1 MSVDSKLAKHEEFC
15 KKVQYLVNKLT
26 CEHENPEIIVTN
38 PAHLA
43 CGQVSY
49 ALSIELDDAKPM
61 EAMVTA
67 RWFDLSRLDWRVTE
81 ISAWDIDIW
90 EWEVEKMKK
99 EKKDVKSAYPG
110 LPESLENDLAAINRT
125 VKSALNA
132 KSENVFGLYPN
143 RIYYYDNDYTTVLWN
158 DGTKTTVKLSDD
170 DIYDEYSAFCAALAK
185 RIYGSNSRIKK
196 IIKTQGRTPLS
207 KEEKKAR
214 KKERKERAEMNSAS
228 IALKNLNDALRSFFK
243 DEEE

>member
-1 MSVDSKLAKHEEFC
+1 MSKEFGEFC
-15 KKVQYLVNKLT
+15 AKVQYLMNKLT
-26 CEHENPEIIVTN
+26 CEHENVPVKITN
-38 PAHLA
+38 PTHLG

-49 ALSIELDDAKPM
+49 ALSIELNDACPRD
-61 EAMVTA
+61 AMVTV
-67 RWFDLSRLDWRVTE
+67 RWFDPYYGTNHE
-81 ISAWDIDIW
+81 FAISAWDIDIV

-110 LPESLENDLAAINRT
+110 LPKSLKNDLTAINRT

-132 KSENVFGLYPN
+132 KSENVFDLYPKH
-143 RIYYYDNDYTTVLWN
+143 IYYYDNDYTTVLWD

-196 IIKTQGRTPLS
+196 IIQAQGRVPLS

>member
-1 MSVDSKLAKHEEFC
+1 MSKEFGEFC
-15 KKVQYLVNKLT
+15 AKVQYLVNKLT
-26 CEHENPEIIVTN
+26 CEHENVPVKITN

-49 ALSIELDDAKPM
+49 ALSVELDDANPM
-61 EAMVTA
+61 EAMVTVW
-67 RWFDLSRLDWRVTE
+67 WFDRYYGINHETT
-81 ISAWDIDIW
+81 ISVWDIDIV

-99 EKKDVKSAYPG
+99 EKVVKSAYPG

-207 KEEKKAR
+207 KEDKKRR
-214 KKERKERAEMNSAS
+214 KEERKMRAEAKATQDL
-228 IALKNLNDALRSFFK
+228 INDFAARFRDIFGS
-243 DEEE
+243 EEE

>member
-1 MSVDSKLAKHEEFC
+1 MNVDSKLAKHEEFC
-15 KKVQYLVNKLT
+15 KKVQYLVNKVT

-61 EAMVTA
+61 EAMITA

-90 EWEVEKMKK
+90 EWGVEKMKK
-99 EKKDVKSAYPG
+99 EKVVKSAYPG
-110 LPESLENDLAAINRT
+110 LPEFLENDLAAINRT
-125 VKSALNA
+125 VKSSLNA

-158 DGTKTTVKLSDD
+158 DGTRTTVKLSDD

-196 IIKTQGRTPLS
+196 IIQAQGRVPLS